1 MRESVIEAFICWMRV
16 GKDLCAAMHALLA
29 FREHCE
35 LIAESCGEAAPAAP
49 ATIESTVASESVSLP
64 GALPPPPPDPVEKLY
79 AELVA
84 KIREY
89 RPKDDLAP
97 LEKAFRFALKYHQG
111 QSRDSGEP
119 YMMHP
124 LMVSH
129 ILADMRM
136 DVVAME
142 TGLLHDVVEDTSVT
156 VDQVRKEF
164 GEDVA
169 RCVDGVTKLSKLDF
183 YSAEDRQ
190 AESFR
195 KMLLAMVEDIRV
207 ILVKLAD
214 RMHNMRTLG
223 YLSPERR
230 ERIARETIEI
240 YAPIAHRLG
249 MGKIRGELE
258 DLALQHLEPDAY
270 QEILRSIESR
280 RHSNEEFLAEIQQE
294 VETELRHEAIPAR
307 IDGRLKR
314 PYSVFQKIRR
324 QKITVDQVYD
334 LMALRIVTDSVKNC
348 YAALGVIHNKWRPIP
363 GRIKDFIAIPRPN
376 LYQSLH
382 TSVVG
387 PHGQTF
393 EVQIRTEEMH
403 RIAEEGI
410 AAHWKYKEGRKGPA
424 ADDQRI
430 AWLRHL
436 VEWQRDVQ
444 DPGEFMSTL
453 KVDLYPE
460 EVYTFTPRGK
470 VLVLPRDATPI
481 DFAYAIHSDVGH
493 TCIGAK
499 VNGRIVPLRSTLR
512 NGDIVEIMTQAGHEP
527 SKDWLAFVKTS
538 RARNKIKHVINA
550 SERLKA
556 IEIGQKYLEK
566 EARRLGVQLGKVSR
580 SALESV
586 ASEYGYS
593 KMEDL
598 YAALGYG
605 RFSARQI
612 LSKVAPGEVKEEP
625 EEKPQ
630 AELNYAG
637 SPAAPPMPGRPREGD
652 GVVKVRGMDDLLV
665 YRAKCCNP
673 IRGEAIVGYVTRG
686 KGVAVHSRMCPN
698 VQNLMYDVER
708 KIEVEW
714 ARAAE
719 DPFPVRIVLHTDD
732 RPGML
737 MQLTSVLADE
747 NANIRSLEAKTEID
761 HDGGIV
767 EMTVDVRDKKQLE
780 KLVAAMRRISGVRD
794 VERQF
799 N

>member
-1 MRESVIEAFICWMRV
+1 M
-16 GKDLCAAMHALLA
+16 
-29 FREHCE
+29 
-35 LIAESCGEAAPAAP
+35 
-49 ATIESTVASESVSLP
+49 ASEFVSLP
-64 GALPPPPPDPVEKLY
+64 EALPTPPPLDPVEQLY
-79 AELVA
+79 AELLA

-124 LMVSH
+124 LMVAH

-136 DVVAME
+136 DIVAMV

-164 GEDVA
+164 GEEVA

-230 ERIARETIEI
+230 ERIARETLEI

-280 RHSNEEFLAEIQQE
+280 RHSNEEFLVEIRQE
-294 VETELRHEAIPAR
+294 VEAELRREGIPAR

-314 PYSVFQKIRR
+314 PYSVFQKVRR

-334 LMALRIVTDSVKNC
+334 LMALRIITDSVKNC

-493 TCIGAK
+493 TCMGAK

-556 IEIGQKYLEK
+556 IDIGQKYLEK
-566 EARRLGVQLGKVSR
+566 ESRRLGVQLNKVAR
-580 SALESV
+580 AELENV

-612 LSKVAPGEVKEEP
+612 LSKVAPGVVREEP
-625 EEKPQ
+625 DEKAAP
-630 AELNYAG
+630 EPSYAG
-637 SPAAPPMPGRPREGD
+637 VAAAAPMPGRPRDGEG
-652 GVVKVRGMDDLLV
+652 VIKVRGVDDLLV

-719 DPFPVRIVLHTDD
+719 DAFPVRIVIHTDD

-737 MQLTSVLADE
+737 MQLTSVLSDE
-747 NANIRSLEAKTEID
+747 NSNIRSLEAKTEID